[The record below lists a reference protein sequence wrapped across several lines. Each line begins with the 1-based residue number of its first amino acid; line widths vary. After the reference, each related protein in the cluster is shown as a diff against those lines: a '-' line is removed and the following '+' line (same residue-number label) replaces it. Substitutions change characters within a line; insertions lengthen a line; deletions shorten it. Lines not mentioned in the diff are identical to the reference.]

1 MYSPAEVGQGPER
14 VLSLFLDV
22 VPVGMSGS
30 LFALLGVLRANVFPQ
45 GMEAQAEKCD
55 FVSAFFLFSAS
66 LWRYLIR
73 PLRYHR

>member
-22 VPVGMSGS
+22 VPVRMSGS
-30 LFALLGVLRANVFPQ
+30 LFAMLGVLRANSKGWKLRLRNVI
-45 GMEAQAEKCD
+45 